1 MIATGFLFLLH
12 FVAYLVSL
20 EIEVYVECL
29 EAQSLLRAGT
39 IPGAGPGRVPQLGF
53 HLASCPACRAFR
65 QVETLARIPVVG
77 PAKRGLSF
85 LRRMRNRPLP
95 VAACIVLLLGAMAGW
110 YIGLPLVRAW
120 SDIAAMTSLATSAQD
135 SFNSSPPDFITS
147 RSETAALERRGLVSE
162 PLQAIVAPTSAK
174 PQNASISKVSE
185 PALAKSVAKST
196 PPGEDNA
203 LDTGS
208 PDTLRV
214 ATAGPAGLAVQ
225 ADRRLALW
233 DKDEEPPAPSATSAA
248 PLSVTGAVTILVLG
262 LDARQGEGPL
272 ARSDAIMVVRLD
284 VDTQKVALLSLPRDL
299 WVPISGFGEGK
310 IDSAYFLGELTGE
323 GAAVATRTVSQ
334 VLGIEID
341 RTAVVNFD
349 GFRSLID
356 AVGGIT
362 IDVPTELYDANF
374 PTDDYGYT
382 VVHFES
388 GPQKMDGERALIYSR
403 IRHPD
408 SDFERARRQQ
418 SVVLAIAQKLRA
430 RGVLRNLH
438 DADRLTTAVR
448 PFMHTD
454 LPRAMA
460 LNLLWSMRSADVSNV
475 ERITID
481 TSQLSESNIGGAY
494 ALIAEPS
501 VLQSLGVQ
509 LIAGE

>member
-1 MIATGFLFLLH
+1 M
-12 FVAYLVSL
+12 
-20 EIEVYVECL
+20 ECL
-29 EAQSLLRAGT
+29 EAQSLLRAGV

-65 QVETLARIPVVG
+65 QFETTARIPVLG
-77 PAKRGLSF
+77 PAKRGPSL

-95 VAACIVLLLGAMAGW
+95 VTACIVLLFGATTGW

-120 SDIAAMTSLATSAQD
+120 SDVAAMTSLAPSAQE
-135 SFNSSPPDFITS
+135 SFNSSPSDLNIS
-147 RSETAALERRGLVSE
+147 RPETVALERHDSM
-162 PLQAIVAPTSAK
+162 PAALQAITTANSTE
-174 PQNASISKVSE
+174 PQNASNSKVSE
-185 PALAKSVAKST
+185 AAPAKSVAKSA
-196 PPGEDNA
+196 PAGEAN
-203 LDTGS
+203 S
-208 PDTLRV
+208 PDADSSDELL
-214 ATAGPAGLAVQ
+214 AAPADTTGRADLI
-225 ADRRLALW
+225 DRRLLLL
-233 DKDEEPPAPSATSAA
+233 DKDEEPPAPIATSAA
-248 PLSVTGAVTILVLG
+248 PVPATGAVTILVLG

-299 WVPISGFGEGK
+299 WVPIPGFGEGK

-323 GAAVATRTVSQ
+323 GADVATRTVSQ
-334 VLGIEID
+334 ALGIEID

-362 IDVPTELYDANF
+362 IDVPAELYDANF

-382 VVHFES
+382 VVHFQP

-418 SVVLAIAQKLRA
+418 SVVLAIAQKLRT

-438 DADRLTTAVR
+438 DADRLTAAVR

-460 LNLLWSMRSADVSNV
+460 LNLLWSMRSADANNV
-475 ERITID
+475 KRIIVD
-481 TSQLSESNIGGAY
+481 TSLLSETNIGGAY

-501 VLQSLGVQ
+501 VLQSLGSQ
-509 LIAGE
+509 LVAGE